1 MLIFYILQVAI
12 PLALIAWIAIAPQKS
27 IVGFWTQA
35 ISTGIGIIALFFTGI
50 LLFPPWWVPWV
61 FGVLLVLIVIIASRC
76 RRLLSFKP
84 RGAVAW
90 IITTGFISFA
100 LVAANQLRLA
110 YAGAQVPP
118 GPIISLASPLSEGRY
133 LVINGS
139 ATTAIN
145 AHADAL
151 DQSILAHRAYWGTAY
166 GVDFVAIDS
175 YGLRANGIMPSD
187 PRRYRIFGMAVVAP
201 CAGTIIAAV
210 DGLPDMRVPEL
221 DERHIAGNYVII
233 RCDGVD
239 LLLAHFQRGSV
250 STKAGEP
257 IAVGAYIADVGN
269 SGATSE
275 PHLHIHAQRP
285 GTELAPFSGEPV
297 VLGVEGRFFTRNERF
312 FVRGSR

>member
-1 MLIFYILQVAI
+1 MLIFYILQVAF
-12 PLALIAWIAIAPQKS
+12 PLALIAWIGIAPQKS

-35 ISTGIGIIALFFTGI
+35 LSTGIGIIALSLTGI
-50 LLFPPWWVPWV
+50 LLFPPWWAPWV
-61 FGVLLVLIVIIASRC
+61 FGALLVLIVIIASRR
-76 RRLLSFKP
+76 RRLLSVKP

-90 IITTGFISFA
+90 IIMTGFIAFA
-100 LVAANQLRLA
+100 LFAANQLRLA
-110 YAGAQVPP
+110 YVGAQVPP

-133 LVINGS
+133 QVINGG

-175 YGLRANGIMPSD
+175 FGLRANSIMPSD

-210 DGLPDMRVPEL
+210 DGLPDMRVPKL
-221 DERHIAGNYVII
+221 DERHIAGNHII
-233 RCDGVD
+233 LRCNGVD
-239 LLLAHFQRGSV
+239 VLLAHFRRGSV
-250 STKAGEP
+250 RVKSGVKV
-257 IAVGAYIADVGN
+257 IVGANIANVGN

-285 GTELAPFSGEPV
+285 GTDVAPFSGEPIP
-297 VLGVEGRFFTRNERF
+297 LKITGRFLVRNARF
-312 FVRGSR
+312 DGNAR